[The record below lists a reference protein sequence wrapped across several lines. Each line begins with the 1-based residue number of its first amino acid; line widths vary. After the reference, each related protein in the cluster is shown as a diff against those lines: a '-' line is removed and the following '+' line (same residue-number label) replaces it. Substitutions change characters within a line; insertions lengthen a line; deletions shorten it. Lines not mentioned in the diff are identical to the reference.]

1 MNKNYMDANIDINK
15 LGLLSSTNNLLKA
28 NNINTIDKLLKIRKS
43 HLKNIGFTNSQIK
56 EIQIKLQLNGLD
68 FNANRY

>member
-43 HLKNIGFTNSQIK
+43 HLKNIGFIN
-56 EIQIKLQLNGLD
+56 LYN
-68 FNANRY
+68 YC